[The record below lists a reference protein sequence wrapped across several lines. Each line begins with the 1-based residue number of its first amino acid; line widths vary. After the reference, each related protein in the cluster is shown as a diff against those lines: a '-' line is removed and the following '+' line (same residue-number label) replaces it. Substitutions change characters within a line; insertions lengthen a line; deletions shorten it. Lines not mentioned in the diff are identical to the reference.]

1 MRIVRAVSAL
11 ALVSIVAAAC
21 SGPAATAAPSVASS
35 PTPAAS
41 ASATPEPASPTPT
54 PDACAPD
61 QLATKTAGTLL
72 LGADNPAYPPYYA
85 PSDPAVAPWEFGD
98 PTNGKGFESAV
109 AYAVAKEMGY
119 EGDKVAWAP
128 VPFNNATQPG
138 PKDFDLYLTQVSY
151 TPERAQGVD
160 ITKGY
165 YFVNQA
171 IVALKDSPIAGTT
184 SIAALKPFKFAAQV
198 GTTSLTMITETIAPD
213 QEPLVLDTNDAAI
226 EAVKNGQADAIVVDL
241 PTAYFIR
248 DYPQIENS
256 VIVGQFEAEAGGE
269 YFGMVLDK
277 DSPLTNC
284 VNAALDRLRAN
295 GELEAIT
302 DEWLSSQGSAPV
314 FQP

>member
-1 MRIVRAVSAL
+1 MRFTRGVSAL
-11 ALVSIVAAAC
+11 ALVSVVAAAC
-21 SGPAATAAPSVASS
+21 SGGAATPSPSAVPSA
-35 PTPAAS
+35 TPAVS
-41 ASATPEPASPTPT
+41 ASATPEPASPTPA

-72 LGADNPAYPPYYA
+72 IGADNPAYPPYFQ

-109 AYAVAKEMGY
+109 AYAVAGELGY
-119 EGDKVAWAP
+119 TPDKVTWAA
-128 VPFNNATQPG
+128 VPFNNAIQPG
-138 PKDFDLYLTQVSY
+138 PKDFDLYITQVSY

-171 IVALKDSPIAGTT
+171 VVALKDNPIASVT

-198 GTTSLTMITETIAPD
+198 GTTSLDTITETIAPD

-248 DYPQIENS
+248 DAEQIANS
-256 VIVGQFEAEAGGE
+256 VIVGQFAPVAGGE

-277 DSPLTNC
+277 DSPLTDC
-284 VNAALDRLRAN
+284 VNAALDRVRSS
-295 GELEAIT
+295 GELQAIT